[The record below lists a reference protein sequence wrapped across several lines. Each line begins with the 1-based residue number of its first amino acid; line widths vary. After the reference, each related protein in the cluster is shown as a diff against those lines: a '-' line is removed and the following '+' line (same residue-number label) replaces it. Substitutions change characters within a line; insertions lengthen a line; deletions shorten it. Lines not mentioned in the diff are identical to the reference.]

1 MHVMLTLVSFMP
13 FTLENLMTWH
23 TVDWGTSRGGAA
35 KPGPAEGILGLLPAS
50 LSRSFGKNS
59 QIPDL
64 SAQLY
69 LQNLPQFPREQN

>member
-1 MHVMLTLVSFMP
+1 MCVMLILVSFMP
-13 FTLENLMTWH
+13 ITLGNPLTWH
-23 TVDWGTSRGGAA
+23 TVDWGALSGGSA
-35 KPGPAEGILGLLPAS
+35 KPGPADGILGLLPAS